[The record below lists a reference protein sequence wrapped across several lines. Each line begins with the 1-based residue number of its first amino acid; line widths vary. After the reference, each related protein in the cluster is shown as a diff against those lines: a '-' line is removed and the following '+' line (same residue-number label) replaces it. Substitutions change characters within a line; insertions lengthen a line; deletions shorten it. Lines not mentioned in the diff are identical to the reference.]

1 MARTKGSTELF
12 DLIHSLSPEEKGYY
26 KKFSKRH
33 IPNGSNY
40 LKLFD
45 AIAAQDA
52 FEEATL
58 RARFKNYT
66 VMKVYLKDFIT
77 DSLLLYYKNKHPHVN
92 LLSQVQKV
100 HILLVKGQYTEAVRI
115 LKKTLVQSRKLELFT
130 IERYL
135 LRIWAEINHHRLTH
149 PDAIIEFQQQ
159 YANNL
164 KQNLV
169 YETDLSEWELRSTEW
184 LAKVRGLDMFDKPQP
199 DVNVNSMQKLDTL
212 GIRSEIKKLNC
223 LSYLHL
229 LRKEINE
236 KHRVNKQLLDLSEKF
251 KREGDQSYNN
261 VYIRNNYISCLLD
274 LNQFTDTI
282 RQSDEMIKSESK
294 FGYYE
299 HLAFPKAILFK
310 LDAYYHLG
318 KFKEG
323 LDLVYEVEKKMQQ
336 ISDSLGDYTAW
347 KEFCFFKHTFLFV
360 NRRYRECWIDMQSV
374 DLKTLQKNYPPEYA
388 DYSLLALM
396 LQYEMNNF
404 GTLKNMVTKTA
415 QNFNKTGITD
425 ETYLQLVAF
434 FKAVKPENAKALA
447 EKTVT
452 TLDAYYKKTGLQPR
466 RCFALVGYTQW
477 LKAVSQ
483 QKYLED
489 LL

>member
-1 MARTKGSTELF
+1 MARTKGSQELF
-12 DLIHSLSPEEKGYY
+12 DLIHSLTPEEKGYY

-77 DSLLLYYKNKHPHVN
+77 DSLLLYYKNKHPHVQ
-92 LLSQVQKV
+92 LFSQIQKV
-100 HILLVKGQYTEAVRI
+100 HILLVKGQYTEALRI
-115 LKKTLVQSRKLELFT
+115 LKKALANSKKLELFS

-149 PDAIIEFQQQ
+149 TDAIMAFQKQYEKDLQQ
-159 YANNL
+159 NQINE
-164 KQNLV
+164 N
-169 YETDLSEWELRSTEW
+169 DLTTWELRSTEW
-184 LAKVRGLDMFDKPQP
+184 LAKVRGLDMFNKAQSNI
-199 DVNVNSMQKLDTL
+199 DVTAMQKLGTL
-212 GIRSEIKKLNC
+212 STRSEIKKLNC
-223 LSYLHL
+223 LSYLYL
-229 LRKEINE
+229 LRKETTE
-236 KHRVNKQLLDLSEKF
+236 KHKVNKQLLELSEKF
-251 KREGDQSYNN
+251 KHEGDESYNN

-274 LNQFTDTI
+274 LNDFDDTI
-282 RQSDEMIKSESK
+282 KQSDEMLKAEAK

-299 HLAFPKAILFK
+299 HLAFPKAIIFK

-323 LDLVYEVEKKMQQ
+323 LALVNEVEKKMQQ
-336 ISDSLGDYTAW
+336 ISDSLGDTTAW
-347 KEFCFFKHTFLFV
+347 KEFMFFKHTFLFV
-360 NRRYRECWIDMQSV
+360 NRRYRDCWIDMQTV
-374 DLKTLQKNYPPEYA
+374 DLKSLQKNYLPEYA

-396 LQYEMNNF
+396 LQFEMNNF
-404 GTLKNMVTKTA
+404 GTLKNLATKTA
-415 QNFNKTGITD
+415 QNFTKSGITD
-425 ETYLQLVAF
+425 ETYLQLVSF
-434 FKAVKPENAKALA
+434 FKNVKPENARTLA
-447 EKTVT
+447 EKTAES
-452 TLDAYYKKTGLQPR
+452 LSAYYAKNKLQPR
-466 RCFALVGYTQW
+466 RCFALVEYTQW

-483 QKYLED
+483 EKYLED